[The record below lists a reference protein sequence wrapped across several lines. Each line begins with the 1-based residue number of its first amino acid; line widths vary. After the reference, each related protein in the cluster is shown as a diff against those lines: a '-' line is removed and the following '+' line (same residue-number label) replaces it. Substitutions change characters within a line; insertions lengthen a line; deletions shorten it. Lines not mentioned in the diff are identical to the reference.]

1 LTRSSFGAESV
12 RMGGR
17 PDYEAACVRGLRQW
31 RVRMGGRPD
40 YEAACVRGLMQWRQ
54 RLGAMNPSTAA

>member
-1 LTRSSFGAESV
+1 MTRSSFGAESV

-17 PDYEAACVRGLRQW
+17 PDHEAVCVCGLRQW

-40 YEAACVRGLMQWRQ
+40 HEAACVRGLMQWRQ

>member
-1 LTRSSFGAESV
+1 MTRSSFGAESV

-17 PDYEAACVRGLRQW
+17 SYYKAVCVCGLRQW

-40 YEAACVRGLMQWRQ
+40 YEAECVRGLMQWRQ